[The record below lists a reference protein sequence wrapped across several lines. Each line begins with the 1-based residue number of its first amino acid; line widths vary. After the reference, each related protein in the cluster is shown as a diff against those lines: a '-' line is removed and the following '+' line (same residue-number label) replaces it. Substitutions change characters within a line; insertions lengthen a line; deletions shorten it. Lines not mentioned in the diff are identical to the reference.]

1 MLNSHRISNT
11 RRIWSALWITWIV
24 ANALGGLL
32 VGTLE
37 AGGLQV
43 AATLVLSGPILGAV
57 QWLVLKRALRIGP
70 IWILGS
76 TVGWLAGTA
85 LSMAASPLVDPLV
98 AALLNS
104 FGQWEVLWLNAI
116 KQTLILT
123 VLGLAHWAMLR
134 QRIPEAGWWIV
145 ASALAGLAQGTVQAS
160 FCAAACEP
168 ITTSLGSMVATG
180 LTYSIGWMAYSIVTG
195 YALVRSLQTKL
206 R

>member
-1 MLNSHRISNT
+1 MLNTRRVSNT
-11 RRIWSALWITWIV
+11 RSTWSALWITWIM
-24 ANALGGLL
+24 ANALGGLV
-32 VGTLE
+32 VGMLE
-37 AGGLQV
+37 GGGLQF

-85 LSMAASPLVDPLV
+85 AGMAASPLVDQLV
-98 AALLNS
+98 AALMNS

-123 VLGLAHWAMLR
+123 ILGLAHWAMLR
-134 QRIPEAGWWIV
+134 QRIPDAGWWIG
-145 ASALAGLAQGTVQAS
+145 ASALAGLAQGTAQAS

-168 ITTSLGSMVATG
+168 VMASMGNMVATG
-180 LTYSIGWMAYSIVTG
+180 LTYSIGWVAYSIVTG

>member
-1 MLNSHRISNT
+1 MLNTNTLSNT

-37 AGGLQV
+37 AGGLQF

-85 LSMAASPLVDPLV
+85 LSMAASPLVAPLV

-116 KQTLILT
+116 NQTLILT

-134 QRIPEAGWWIV
+134 QRIPGAGWWIV
-145 ASALAGLAQGTVQAS
+145 ASALAGLAQGTAQAS